1 MNLKEYLKIFK
12 ISNLDFSKS
21 LGISNVSLSRYISG
35 DRLPERKILEK
46 IFQVTDGLVDAN
58 DFYLEKK
65 NPNLLSEIQK
75 QKIKEIV
82 NEIKK
87 GNRNYLAKAITI
99 IESTLLSHK
108 LESNLL
114 LSKLPSNQNS
124 IRIGITGVP
133 GVGKS
138 TFIETFGMT
147 LVDLGHKVSVLAV
160 DPSSNKSGGS
170 ILGDKTRM
178 TKLSV
183 NKNAFIRPSPSQG
196 HLGGVAKKT
205 NDSISCLEAAGF
217 DIIFVETMGV
227 GQAETAVYD
236 MVDIFLVMLLPSGGD
251 ELQGIK
257 KGIIEMADLIVVN
270 KADGNLKKS
279 AEITTSEYKNAQT
292 MISKMRKDLTPEVLM
307 CSSIESFGINE
318 IWNYI
323 KKFIEIS
330 RNNGSFFE
338 NRQKQKI
345 KSIWNNLNSR
355 LEFYIEKNI
364 KTKEFVKKI
373 IKDVENN
380 NLDVNNATDIIFD
393 YLSNN

>member
-1 MNLKEYLKIFK
+1 MNLKEYLKLFK
-12 ISNLDFSKS
+12 ISNLNFSKS

-35 DRLPERKILEK
+35 YRLPERKILEK
-46 IFQVTDGLVDAN
+46 IFQITDGLVDAN

-65 NPNLLSEIQK
+65 NSNLLSEIQK

-114 LSKLPSNQNS
+114 LSKLPNNQNS

-205 NDSISCLEAAGF
+205 NDSIRCLEAAGF

-279 AEITTSEYKNAQT
+279 AEITMLEYKNAQT

-338 NRQKQKI
+338 NRQKQKM

-355 LEFYIEKNI
+355 LEVYIEKNI

-380 NLDVNNATDIIFD
+380 NLDVNNATEIIFD

>member
-46 IFQVTDGLVDAN
+46 IFQITDGLVDAN

-292 MISKMRKDLTPEVLM
+292 MISKMRKDLNPEVLM